1 MLAVFSFSIFVAI
14 NIWPYLWL
22 SLTIEVRA
30 QQKHVS
36 SEIPNI
42 YILLTILFILLSTI
56 VIVLALEPTG
66 LLKDR
71 QTLCLSKI
79 STFHLISWCG
89 NFMERHIFRR
99 VSGESPEALWKLCLS
114 DKCSHQEIR

>member
-1 MLAVFSFSIFVAI
+1 MLVVFSFSIFVAI
-14 NIWPYLWL
+14 NIRPYLWL

-56 VIVLALEPTG
+56 VNVLALEPTG

-71 QTLCLSKI
+71 
-79 STFHLISWCG
+79 
-89 NFMERHIFRR
+89 
-99 VSGESPEALWKLCLS
+99 
-114 DKCSHQEIR
+114 